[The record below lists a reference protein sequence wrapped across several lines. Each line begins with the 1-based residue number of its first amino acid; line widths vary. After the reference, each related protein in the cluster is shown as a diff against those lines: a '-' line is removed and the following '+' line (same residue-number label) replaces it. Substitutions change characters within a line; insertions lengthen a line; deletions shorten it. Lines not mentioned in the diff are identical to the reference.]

1 MPPPAGQRYNSAR
14 MSLAA
19 LLSGNWRRH
28 GWPLVA
34 IMSVAQ
40 LVSWGTIFYGFP
52 LFVVPMESELG
63 WSRATL
69 NGALSLGL
77 LVAGFAAYPV
87 GRRIDRHGGRAVMST
102 GSLLGGLLFVAWSF
116 VDHPIAFYAIWI
128 GLGLAQALTLYTP
141 VFAVLTRLFPASFKL
156 RITVL
161 TLAGGLASTVFTP
174 LIAWWIE
181 TLGWRDAL
189 LAMAACNLLFCLPV
203 HAVLLRDRTALEA
216 RPDTTEISAAPAQTH
231 SPMQRALRNPVF
243 WGLAVSFTFYL
254 LAHSML
260 IFHFLPMLDE
270 FGMPLAVAVAVITVI
285 GPSQVAGRVL
295 LLVFGRRIE
304 TVTTGYVVMTQFLI
318 GMLLLIVFPSHA
330 PMLFVMAAIYG
341 AANGMMTI
349 LRGTAVPELLGRDA
363 VGAISGALTLPAS
376 IAAAIGPSLAAL
388 VWELADGYRAVQFM
402 MLAAM
407 VVSTAGFTFAAS
419 KSRK

>member
-1 MPPPAGQRYNSAR
+1 
-14 MSLAA
+14 MSFAA
-19 LLSGNWRRH
+19 LRSGNWRRD

-34 IMSVAQ
+34 ILSVAQ

-52 LFVVPMESELG
+52 LFVVPMEAALG
-63 WSRATL
+63 WSRGTL

-87 GRRIDRHGGRAVMST
+87 GRRIDRFGGRAVMSI
-102 GSLLGGLLFVAWSF
+102 GSLLGGLLFIAWAF
-116 VDHPIAFYAIWI
+116 VDHPMVFYAIWI

-181 TLGWRDAL
+181 SLGWRDAL

-203 HAVLLRDRTALEA
+203 HALLLRDREAMEA
-216 RPDTTEISAAPAQTH
+216 RPDTTDAPAARDPR
-231 SPMQRALRNPVF
+231 SPMPSDPLLRALRNPVF

-260 IFHFLPMLDE
+260 IFHFLPMLNE
-270 FGMPLAVAVAVITVI
+270 FGMPLAVAVAIITVI

-295 LLVFGRRIE
+295 LLLGGRRIG
-304 TVTTGYVVMTQFLI
+304 TVTTGYVVMTQFVI
-318 GMLLLIVFPSHA
+318 AMLLLIAFPAMA
-330 PMLFVMAAIYG
+330 PMLFVMAAVYG

-349 LRGTAVPELLGRDA
+349 LRGTSVPELLGRDG
-363 VGAISGALTLPAS
+363 VGAISGALILPAS
-376 IAAAIGPSLAAL
+376 VAAAIGPSLAAL
-388 VWELADGYRAVQFM
+388 IWELADGYRAVQLA

-407 VVSTAGFTFAAS
+407 AVSAAGFAFAAS
-419 KSRK
+419 KARN